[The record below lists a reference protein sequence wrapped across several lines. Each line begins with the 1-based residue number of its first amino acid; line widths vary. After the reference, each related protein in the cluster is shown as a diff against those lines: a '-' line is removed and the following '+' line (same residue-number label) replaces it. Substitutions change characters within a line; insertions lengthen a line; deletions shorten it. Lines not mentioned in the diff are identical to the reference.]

1 MESKIS
7 KLLKILKLILEWRM
21 ITSEEKEQD
30 IIDQIIE
37 ISNAFFERS
46 FLDKFEN
53 ESNFMDMFEAMV
65 LKEIETID
73 NFISIFLYQNA

>member
-1 MESKIS
+1 MDSKIS

-21 ITSEEKEQD
+21 ITNEDKEQD

-37 ISNAFFERS
+37 ISNAFFEKS

-73 NFISIFLYQNA
+73 NYISIFLYQTA

>member
-21 ITSEEKEQD
+21 ITNEDKEQD
-30 IIDQIIE
+30 IIDQIIV
-37 ISNAFFERS
+37 ISNAFFEKS

-73 NFISIFLYQNA
+73 NFISIFLYQTA

>member
-1 MESKIS
+1 MDSKIS

-21 ITSEEKEQD
+21 ITNEDKEQD

-37 ISNAFFERS
+37 ISNAFFEKS

-65 LKEIETID
+65 LKELETID
-73 NFISIFLYQNA
+73 NCISIFLYQTA

>member
-1 MESKIS
+1 MDSKIS

-21 ITSEEKEQD
+21 ITNEDKEQD

-37 ISNAFFERS
+37 ISNAFFEKR

-73 NFISIFLYQNA
+73 NYISIFLYQTA

>member
-1 MESKIS
+1 MDSKIS

-21 ITSEEKEQD
+21 ITSEDKEQD

-37 ISNAFFERS
+37 ISNAFFEKS

>member
-21 ITSEEKEQD
+21 ITSEDKEQD

-37 ISNAFFERS
+37 ISNAFFEKS

>member
-21 ITSEEKEQD
+21 ITSEDKEQD

>member
-1 MESKIS
+1 M
-7 KLLKILKLILEWRM
+7 KILKLILEWRM
-21 ITSEEKEQD
+21 ITNEDKEQD

-73 NFISIFLYQNA
+73 NYISIFLYQTA

>member
-21 ITSEEKEQD
+21 ITNEDKEQD

-37 ISNAFFERS
+37 ISNAFFEKS

-73 NFISIFLYQNA
+73 NYISIFLYQTA

>member
-37 ISNAFFERS
+37 ISNAFFEKS

-73 NFISIFLYQNA
+73 NYISIFLYQTA

>member
-21 ITSEEKEQD
+21 ITNEDKEQD

-37 ISNAFFERS
+37 ISNAFFEKS

>member
-1 MESKIS
+1 M
-7 KLLKILKLILEWRM
+7 KILKLILEWRM
-21 ITSEEKEQD
+21 ITSEDKEQD

-37 ISNAFFERS
+37 ISNAFFEKS